1 MAREQIFFHR
11 SGNRLLL
18 CTVGALGSTKGC
30 LSLNPRSVGRGVV
43 RWSKKRKE
51 KEKKKERNR
60 SGSLREMTNVR
71 VVIIG
76 DRKGEDDKKEG

>member
-1 MAREQIFFHR
+1 MSAEGWYDGQR
-11 SGNRLLL
+11 
-18 CTVGALGSTKGC
+18 
-30 LSLNPRSVGRGVV
+30 
-43 RWSKKRKE
+43 
-51 KEKKKERNR
+51 KEKKKKKKGRNR

>member
-1 MAREQIFFHR
+1 MVKE
-11 SGNRLLL
+11 
-18 CTVGALGSTKGC
+18 
-30 LSLNPRSVGRGVV
+30 
-43 RWSKKRKE
+43 KKRKR
-51 KEKKKERNR
+51 KKKERNR

>member
-1 MAREQIFFHR
+1 MVKE
-11 SGNRLLL
+11 
-18 CTVGALGSTKGC
+18 
-30 LSLNPRSVGRGVV
+30 
-43 RWSKKRKE
+43 KKRKR
-51 KEKKKERNR
+51 KKKGRNR